1 MAKVFVNQQQS
12 ILKYPASAA
21 DVIRANPNTSFPEN
35 PSDALLSSYGLHDVI
50 TTQPPEHDSF
60 AQRVVEISPVLN
72 GEQQWEQAWQKLDI
86 SPEELPNNC
95 NYRAFWD
102 ALIASPIYQVIRQQ
116 ATTSLEVNTCCTEFI
131 AAMTDAKT
139 GHPNRDAL
147 QMCIWLLMSALTL
160 TDEQVAELATLMLTG
175 DMYRVYSLSQP

>member
-1 MAKVFVNQQQS
+1 MAKIFVNQQQS
-12 ILKYPASAA
+12 ILKYPAVDA
-21 DVIRANPNTSFPEN
+21 DVIRANPNTSFPAN

-50 TTQPPEHDSF
+50 ATQPPEHDSF

-72 GEQQWEQAWQKLDI
+72 EEQQWEQAWQKLDI
-86 SPEELPNNC
+86 PPEELPNNC

-147 QMCIWLLMSALTL
+147 QMCIWLLMSALAL
-160 TDEQVAELATLMLTG
+160 TDEQIAELATLMLVG